1 MCKRKRT
8 AKALWRRVPQYGRN
22 KETIMKHELLAPAG
36 SLEAGYA
43 ALHYGADAV
52 YLGLTKFSARA
63 GAENFTP
70 EELDEFTAYAHTLG
84 RKVFVA
90 LNTVLTEAEARELPE
105 IFAVLRRTRVD
116 ALIVQDL
123 GVFYLAKK
131 MLPGVEL
138 HASTQMAVHNAEG
151 AKFLQRLGFKRVVL
165 ARELSLREIQAVAE
179 AAPDLD
185 LEVFVHGALCYSYS
199 GQCLF
204 SALEYGKSANRGR
217 CVYPCRAE
225 FAVEEEDD
233 NGQARED
240 WRGLAGGCDEGG
252 AGQYGAAGNCDEG
265 RAGQRGLAGGCG
277 GLRSHLFS
285 MKDLALEEAVLK
297 IPALSL
303 KIEGRKK
310 SSLYVAAV
318 TNYYRHL
325 LDGRKKDLKE
335 AEDIRQIF
343 SRPWCRFHFNG
354 KDKNV
359 VDAHFVGHRGL
370 LIGKV
375 ERAGRNRLGFK
386 TSHAVAR
393 YDGVQ
398 IDAAGDEKPFGFGAR
413 ALFVNGKPA
422 IEAAAGQYVELEL
435 PEEHP
440 YLAVGAPVYLASSSA
455 VKGKYAYQK
464 PKPGAYRNRAELA
477 VRVEIGT
484 NEVRAVCCGADGC
497 AGTNAERFAGVA
509 AVMRGDFPPA
519 KDAAKVEAAV
529 REAFAKTGGTAFTV
543 AALDIVNPEA
553 RFVPVS
559 VLNELRRGLLEKA
572 AEAAKMAEAEAVVQ
586 MTESRQAVKTGGA
599 AAVVQMAESRQA
611 VKTGG
616 AAAVNECENIEFDA
630 GGNCL
635 AACATERQVKKLRL
649 FRIGLETAEA
659 DWQACDMAE
668 TWFALPQ
675 ICRNTGRLAAVLQRL
690 YEAGAR
696 KFVSENYYAFEML
709 RPYEGVQIGAGSFIY
724 VMNHY
729 ATAALR
735 DIGAAWATLA
745 LESPAENMAETAAK
759 ALVPTVQAVFAY
771 PPLFTSAVCIRP
783 NACKNC
789 ARGVKRYRLKK
800 DGRAFTVISRDCQVQ
815 VFDTRPYEREA
826 VPGVWAV
833 IDERD

>member
-240 WRGLAGGCDEGG
+240 WRGLAGGC
-252 AGQYGAAGNCDEG
+252 
-265 RAGQRGLAGGCG
+265 G

-310 SSLYVAAV
+310 SPLYVAAV

-477 VRVEIGT
+477 VRVEIGA

-519 KDAAKVEAAV
+519 KDTAKVEAAV

-586 MTESRQAVKTGGA
+586 M
-599 AAVVQMAESRQA
+599 AESRQA

-616 AAAVNECENIEFDA
+616 AEAVNECENIEFDA

-635 AACATERQVKKLRL
+635 TACATERQVKKLRL

-696 KFVSENYYAFEML
+696 KFVAENYYAFEML

-800 DGRAFTVISRDCQVQ
+800 DGRAFTAVSRDCQVQ

-826 VPGVWAV
+826 VSGVWAV

>member
-1 MCKRKRT
+1 
-8 AKALWRRVPQYGRN
+8 
-22 KETIMKHELLAPAG
+22 MKHELLAPAG

-233 NGQARED
+233 NRGARED
-240 WRGLAGGCDEGG
+240 RYGL
-252 AGQYGAAGNCDEG
+252 AGNCDAG

-310 SSLYVAAV
+310 SPLYVAAV
-318 TNYYRHL
+318 TNYYRHI

-375 ERAGRNRLGFK
+375 ERVGRNRLGFK

-398 IDAAGDEKPFGFGAR
+398 IDAAGDEKPFGFGVK
-413 ALFVNGKPA
+413 ALFVNGKPEIA
-422 IEAAAGQYVELEL
+422 AAAGQYVELEL

-440 YLAVGAPVYLASSSA
+440 YLAAGAPVYLASSSA

-477 VRVEIGT
+477 VRVEIGAD
-484 NEVRAVCCGADGC
+484 EVRAVCCGADGSAGTAERIADGS

-519 KDAAKVEAAV
+519 KDTAKVEAAV

-543 AALDIVNPEA
+543 AALDIANSEA

-559 VLNELRRGLLEKA
+559 VLNELRRGLLDKA
-572 AEAAKMAEAEAVVQ
+572 AAAAKMAEEEA
-586 MTESRQAVKTGGA
+586 A
-599 AAVVQMAESRQA
+599 VQMAESRQA

-616 AAAVNECENIEFDA
+616 VEAVNECENIEPDA

-635 AACATERQVKKLRL
+635 ATCATERQVKKLRL
-649 FRIGLETAEA
+649 FRIGLETAET

-668 TWFALPQ
+668 TWFVLPQ
-675 ICRNTGRLAAVLQRL
+675 ICRNTGRLAAVVQSL
-690 YEAGAR
+690 YDAGAR
-696 KFVSENYYAFEML
+696 KFVAENYYAFEML
-709 RPYEGVQIGAGSFIY
+709 RQYEGVQIGAGSFIY

-729 ATAALR
+729 TTAALR

-783 NACKNC
+783 NACKDC
-789 ARGVKRYRLKK
+789 SRGVKRYRLKK
-800 DGRAFTVISRDCQVQ
+800 DGRAFTAVSRDCQVQ

-826 VPGVWAV
+826 VPGIWAV

>member
-1 MCKRKRT
+1 
-8 AKALWRRVPQYGRN
+8 
-22 KETIMKHELLAPAG
+22 MKHELLAPAG

-233 NGQARED
+233 NRGARED
-240 WRGLAGGCDEGG
+240 RYGL
-252 AGQYGAAGNCDEG
+252 AGNCDAG

-310 SSLYVAAV
+310 SPLYVAAV
-318 TNYYRHL
+318 TNYYRHI

-375 ERAGRNRLGFK
+375 ERVGRNRLGFK

-398 IDAAGDEKPFGFGAR
+398 IDAAGDEKPFGFGVK

-435 PEEHP
+435 PEEHS

-477 VRVEIGT
+477 VRVEIGAD
-484 NEVRAVCCGADGC
+484 EVRAVCCGADGCAGTAEHIADGC

-519 KDAAKVEAAV
+519 KDTAKVEAAV

-543 AALDIVNPEA
+543 AALDIANTEA

-559 VLNELRRGLLEKA
+559 VLNELRRGLLDKA
-572 AEAAKMAEAEAVVQ
+572 AAAAKLAEEEAA
-586 MTESRQAVKTGGA
+586 
-599 AAVVQMAESRQA
+599 VQMAESRQA
-611 VKTGG
+611 VRTGG
-616 AAAVNECENIEFDA
+616 AEAVNECENIEPDA

-635 AACATERQVKKLRL
+635 VTCATERLVKKLRL
-649 FRIGLETAEA
+649 FRIGLETAET

-668 TWFALPQ
+668 TWFVLPQ
-675 ICRNTGRLAAVLQRL
+675 ICRNTGRLAAVVQSL
-690 YEAGAR
+690 YDAGAR
-696 KFVSENYYAFEML
+696 KFVAENYYAFEML
-709 RPYEGVQIGAGSFIY
+709 RQYEGVQIGAGSFIY

-783 NACKNC
+783 NACKDC
-789 ARGVKRYRLKK
+789 SRGVKRYRLKK
-800 DGRAFTVISRDCQVQ
+800 DGRAFTAVSRDCQVQ

-826 VPGVWAV
+826 VPGIWAV

>member
-1 MCKRKRT
+1 
-8 AKALWRRVPQYGRN
+8 
-22 KETIMKHELLAPAG
+22 MKHELLAPAG

-84 RKVFVA
+84 CKVFVA

-131 MLPGVEL
+131 MLPGMEL

-225 FAVEEEDD
+225 FAVEEEND
-233 NGQARED
+233 NRGARED
-240 WRGLAGGCDEGG
+240 RH
-252 AGQYGAAGNCDEG
+252 
-265 RAGQRGLAGGCG
+265 GLAGGCG

-310 SSLYVAAV
+310 SPLYVAAV
-318 TNYYRHL
+318 TNYYRHI

-375 ERAGRNRLGFK
+375 ERVGRNRLGFK

-398 IDAAGDEKPFGFGAR
+398 IDAAGDEKPFGFGVK

-440 YLAVGAPVYLASSSA
+440 YLAAGAPVYLASSSA

-477 VRVEIGT
+477 VRVEIGAD
-484 NEVRAVCCGADGC
+484 EVRAVCCGADGCAGTAEHIADGSAGTAEHIADGC

-519 KDAAKVEAAV
+519 KDTAKVEAAV

-543 AALDIVNPEA
+543 AALDIANPEA

-559 VLNELRRGLLEKA
+559 VLNELRRGLLDKA
-572 AEAAKMAEAEAVVQ
+572 AEAAKMAEEEA
-586 MTESRQAVKTGGA
+586 A
-599 AAVVQMAESRQA
+599 VQMAESRQA

-616 AAAVNECENIEFDA
+616 AEEVNECENIESDA

-635 AACATERQVKKLRL
+635 ATCATERQVKKLRL
-649 FRIGLETAEA
+649 IRIGLETAET

-668 TWFALPQ
+668 TWFVLPQ
-675 ICRNTGRLAAVLQRL
+675 ICRNTGRLAAVVQSL
-690 YEAGAR
+690 YDAGAR
-696 KFVSENYYAFEML
+696 KFVAENYYAFEML
-709 RPYEGVQIGAGSFIY
+709 RQYEGVQIGAGSFIY

-783 NACKNC
+783 NACKDC
-789 ARGVKRYRLKK
+789 SRGVKRYRLKK
-800 DGRAFTVISRDCQVQ
+800 DGRAFTAVSRDCQVQ

-826 VPGVWAV
+826 VPGIWAV

>member
-1 MCKRKRT
+1 
-8 AKALWRRVPQYGRN
+8 
-22 KETIMKHELLAPAG
+22 MKHELLAPAG

-105 IFAVLRRTRVD
+105 IFAMLRRTRVD

-225 FAVEEEDD
+225 FAVEEEND
-233 NGQARED
+233 NRGARED
-240 WRGLAGGCDEGG
+240 RH
-252 AGQYGAAGNCDEG
+252 
-265 RAGQRGLAGGCG
+265 GLAGGCG

-310 SSLYVAAV
+310 SPLYVAAV
-318 TNYYRHL
+318 TNYYRHI

-354 KDKNV
+354 KGKNV

-375 ERAGRNRLGFK
+375 ERVGRNRLGFK

-398 IDAAGDEKPFGFGAR
+398 IDAAGDEKPFGFGVK

-440 YLAVGAPVYLASSSA
+440 YLAAGAPVYLASSSA

-477 VRVEIGT
+477 VRVEIGAD
-484 NEVRAVCCGADGC
+484 EVRAVCCGADGC
-497 AGTNAERFAGVA
+497 AGTAEHIADGSAGTNAERFAGVA
-509 AVMRGDFPPA
+509 AVMRGDFPPV

-543 AALDIVNPEA
+543 AALDIANPEA

-559 VLNELRRGLLEKA
+559 VLNELRRGLLDKA
-572 AEAAKMAEAEAVVQ
+572 AEAAKMAEEEA
-586 MTESRQAVKTGGA
+586 A
-599 AAVVQMAESRQA
+599 VQMAESRQA
-611 VKTGG
+611 VRTGG
-616 AAAVNECENIEFDA
+616 AEAVNECENIEPDA

-635 AACATERQVKKLRL
+635 ATCATERLVKKLRL
-649 FRIGLETAEA
+649 FRIGLETAET

-668 TWFALPQ
+668 TWFVLPQ
-675 ICRNTGRLAAVLQRL
+675 ICRNTGRLAAVVQSL
-690 YEAGAR
+690 YDAGAR
-696 KFVSENYYAFEML
+696 KFVAENYYAFEML
-709 RPYEGVQIGAGSFIY
+709 RQYEGVQIGAGSFIY

-783 NACKNC
+783 NACKDC
-789 ARGVKRYRLKK
+789 SRGVKRYRLKK
-800 DGRAFTVISRDCQVQ
+800 DGRAFTAVSRDCQVQ

-826 VPGVWAV
+826 VPGIWAV

>member
-1 MCKRKRT
+1 
-8 AKALWRRVPQYGRN
+8 
-22 KETIMKHELLAPAG
+22 
-36 SLEAGYA
+36 
-43 ALHYGADAV
+43 
-52 YLGLTKFSARA
+52 
-63 GAENFTP
+63 
-70 EELDEFTAYAHTLG
+70 
-84 RKVFVA
+84 
-90 LNTVLTEAEARELPE
+90 
-105 IFAVLRRTRVD
+105 
-116 ALIVQDL
+116 
-123 GVFYLAKK
+123 

-233 NGQARED
+233 NRGARED
-240 WRGLAGGCDEGG
+240 WYGL
-252 AGQYGAAGNCDEG
+252 AGNCDAG
-265 RAGQRGLAGGCG
+265 RAGQHGLAGGCG

-310 SSLYVAAV
+310 SPLYVAAV
-318 TNYYRHL
+318 TNYYRHI

-375 ERAGRNRLGFK
+375 GRVGRNRLGFK

-398 IDAAGDEKPFGFGAR
+398 IDAAGDEKPFGFGVK

-440 YLAVGAPVYLASSSA
+440 YLAAGAPVYLASSSA

-477 VRVEIGT
+477 VRVEIGAD
-484 NEVRAVCCGADGC
+484 EVRAVCCGADGCAGTAEHIADGC

-519 KDAAKVEAAV
+519 KDTAKVEAAV

-543 AALDIVNPEA
+543 AALDIANTEA

-559 VLNELRRGLLEKA
+559 VLNELRRGLLDKA
-572 AEAAKMAEAEAVVQ
+572 AAAAKLAEEEAA
-586 MTESRQAVKTGGA
+586 
-599 AAVVQMAESRQA
+599 VQMAESRQA
-611 VKTGG
+611 VRTGG
-616 AAAVNECENIEFDA
+616 AEAVNECENIEPDA

-635 AACATERQVKKLRL
+635 VTCATERLVKKLRL
-649 FRIGLETAEA
+649 FRIGLETAET

-668 TWFALPQ
+668 TWFVLPQ
-675 ICRNTGRLAAVLQRL
+675 ICRNTGRLAAVVQSL
-690 YEAGAR
+690 YDAGAR
-696 KFVSENYYAFEML
+696 KFVAENYYAFEML
-709 RPYEGVQIGAGSFIY
+709 RQYEGVQIGAGSFIY

-745 LESPAENMAETAAK
+745 LESSAENMAETAAK

-783 NACKNC
+783 NACKDC
-789 ARGVKRYRLKK
+789 SRGVKRYRLKK
-800 DGRAFTVISRDCQVQ
+800 DGRAFTAVSRDCQVQ

-826 VPGVWAV
+826 VPGIWAV

>member
-1 MCKRKRT
+1 
-8 AKALWRRVPQYGRN
+8 
-22 KETIMKHELLAPAG
+22 MKHELLAPAG

-225 FAVEEEDD
+225 FAVEEEND
-233 NGQARED
+233 NRGARED
-240 WRGLAGGCDEGG
+240 RH
-252 AGQYGAAGNCDEG
+252 
-265 RAGQRGLAGGCG
+265 GLAGGCG

-310 SSLYVAAV
+310 SPLYVAAV
-318 TNYYRHL
+318 TNYYRHI

-375 ERAGRNRLGFK
+375 ERVGRNRLGFK

-398 IDAAGDEKPFGFGAR
+398 IDAAGDEKPFGFGVK

-440 YLAVGAPVYLASSSA
+440 YLAAGAPVYLASSSA

-477 VRVEIGT
+477 VRVEIGAD
-484 NEVRAVCCGADGC
+484 EVRAVCCGADGC
-497 AGTNAERFAGVA
+497 AGTAEHIADGSAGTAERIADGSAGTNAERFAGVA

-519 KDAAKVEAAV
+519 KDTAKVEAAV

-543 AALDIVNPEA
+543 AALDITNPEA

-559 VLNELRRGLLEKA
+559 VLNELRRGLLDK
-572 AEAAKMAEAEAVVQ
+572 AAKMAEEEA
-586 MTESRQAVKTGGA
+586 A
-599 AAVVQMAESRQA
+599 VQMAESRQA

-616 AAAVNECENIEFDA
+616 AEAVNECENIEPDA

-635 AACATERQVKKLRL
+635 AMCATERQVKKLRL
-649 FRIGLETAEA
+649 FRIGLETAET

-668 TWFALPQ
+668 TWFVLPQ
-675 ICRNTGRLAAVLQRL
+675 ICRNTGRLAAVVQSL
-690 YEAGAR
+690 YDAGAR
-696 KFVSENYYAFEML
+696 KFVAENYYAFEML
-709 RPYEGVQIGAGSFIY
+709 RQYEGVQIGAGSFIY

-783 NACKNC
+783 NACKDC
-789 ARGVKRYRLKK
+789 SRGVKRYRLKK
-800 DGRAFTVISRDCQVQ
+800 DGRAFTAVSRDCQVQ

-826 VPGVWAV
+826 VPGIWAV

>member
-1 MCKRKRT
+1 
-8 AKALWRRVPQYGRN
+8 
-22 KETIMKHELLAPAG
+22 MKHELLAPAG

-105 IFAVLRRTRVD
+105 IFAMLRRTRVD

-233 NGQARED
+233 NEQARED
-240 WRGLAGGCDEGG
+240 WRGLAGGCDE
-252 AGQYGAAGNCDEG
+252 EG
-265 RAGQRGLAGGCG
+265 AGQRGLAGGCG

-310 SSLYVAAV
+310 SPLYVAAV

-477 VRVEIGT
+477 VRVEIGAD
-484 NEVRAVCCGADGC
+484 EVRAVCCGADGC
-497 AGTNAERFAGVA
+497 AGTAEHIADGSAGTNAERFAGVA
-509 AVMRGDFPPA
+509 AVMRGDFLPA

-543 AALDIVNPEA
+543 AALDIANPEA

-559 VLNELRRGLLEKA
+559 VLNELRRGLLDKA
-572 AEAAKMAEAEAVVQ
+572 AEAAKMAEEEA
-586 MTESRQAVKTGGA
+586 A
-599 AAVVQMAESRQA
+599 VQMAESRQA
-611 VKTGG
+611 VRTGG
-616 AAAVNECENIEFDA
+616 AEAVNECENIEPDA

-635 AACATERQVKKLRL
+635 ATCATERQVKKLRL
-649 FRIGLETAEA
+649 FRIGLETAET

-668 TWFALPQ
+668 TWFVLPQ
-675 ICRNTGRLAAVLQRL
+675 ICRNTGRLAAVVQSL
-690 YEAGAR
+690 YDAGAR
-696 KFVSENYYAFEML
+696 KFVAENYYAFEML
-709 RPYEGVQIGAGSFIY
+709 RQYEGVQIGAGSFIY

-745 LESPAENMAETAAK
+745 LESSAENMAETAAK

-783 NACKNC
+783 NACKDC
-789 ARGVKRYRLKK
+789 SRGVKRYRLKK
-800 DGRAFTVISRDCQVQ
+800 DGRTFTAVSRDCQVQ

-826 VPGVWAV
+826 VPGIWAV

>member
-1 MCKRKRT
+1 
-8 AKALWRRVPQYGRN
+8 
-22 KETIMKHELLAPAG
+22 MKHELLAPAG

-225 FAVEEEDD
+225 FAVEEEND
-233 NGQARED
+233 NRGARED
-240 WRGLAGGCDEGG
+240 R
-252 AGQYGAAGNCDEG
+252 Y
-265 RAGQRGLAGGCG
+265 GLAGGCG

-310 SSLYVAAV
+310 SPLYVAAV
-318 TNYYRHL
+318 TNYYRHI

-375 ERAGRNRLGFK
+375 ERVGRNRLGFK

-398 IDAAGDEKPFGFGAR
+398 IDAAGDEKPFGFGVK

-422 IEAAAGQYVELEL
+422 IAAAAGRYVELEL

-440 YLAVGAPVYLASSSA
+440 YLAAGAPVYLASSSA

-477 VRVEIGT
+477 VRVEIGAD
-484 NEVRAVCCGADGC
+484 EVRAVCCGADGC
-497 AGTNAERFAGVA
+497 AGTAEHIADGSAGTAERIADGSAGTNAERFAGVA

-519 KDAAKVEAAV
+519 KDTAKVEAAV

-543 AALDIVNPEA
+543 AALDIANSEA

-559 VLNELRRGLLEKA
+559 VLNELRRGLLDKA
-572 AEAAKMAEAEAVVQ
+572 AAAAKLAEEEAA
-586 MTESRQAVKTGGA
+586 
-599 AAVVQMAESRQA
+599 VQMAESRQA

-616 AAAVNECENIEFDA
+616 AEAVNECENIDPDA

-635 AACATERQVKKLRL
+635 ATCATERQVKKLRL
-649 FRIGLETAEA
+649 FRIGLETAET

-668 TWFALPQ
+668 TWFVLPQ
-675 ICRNTGRLAAVLQRL
+675 ICRNTGRLAAVVQSL
-690 YEAGAR
+690 YDAGAR
-696 KFVSENYYAFEML
+696 KFVAENYYAFEML
-709 RPYEGVQIGAGSFIY
+709 RQYEGVQIGAGSFIY

-783 NACKNC
+783 NACKDC
-789 ARGVKRYRLKK
+789 SRGVKRYRLKK
-800 DGRAFTVISRDCQVQ
+800 DGRAFTAVSRDCQVQ

-826 VPGVWAV
+826 VPGIWAV

>member
-1 MCKRKRT
+1 
-8 AKALWRRVPQYGRN
+8 
-22 KETIMKHELLAPAG
+22 MKHELLAPAG

-225 FAVEEEDD
+225 FAVEEEND
-233 NGQARED
+233 NRGARED
-240 WRGLAGGCDEGG
+240 R
-252 AGQYGAAGNCDEG
+252 Y
-265 RAGQRGLAGGCG
+265 GLAGGCG

-310 SSLYVAAV
+310 SPLYVAAV
-318 TNYYRHL
+318 TNYYRHI

-375 ERAGRNRLGFK
+375 ERVGRNRLGFK

-398 IDAAGDEKPFGFGAR
+398 IDAAGDEKPFGFGVK

-435 PEEHP
+435 PEEHS

-477 VRVEIGT
+477 VRVEIGAD
-484 NEVRAVCCGADGC
+484 EVRAVCCGADGCAGTAEHIADGSAGTAEHIADGC

-509 AVMRGDFPPA
+509 AFMRGDFPPA
-519 KDAAKVEAAV
+519 KDTAKVEAAV

-543 AALDIVNPEA
+543 AALDIANPEA

-559 VLNELRRGLLEKA
+559 VLNELRRGLLDKA
-572 AEAAKMAEAEAVVQ
+572 AEAAKMAEEEA
-586 MTESRQAVKTGGA
+586 A
-599 AAVVQMAESRQA
+599 VQMAESRQA

-616 AAAVNECENIEFDA
+616 AEAVNECENIEPDA

-635 AACATERQVKKLRL
+635 ATCATERQVKKLRL
-649 FRIGLETAEA
+649 FRIGLETAET

-668 TWFALPQ
+668 TWFVLPQ
-675 ICRNTGRLAAVLQRL
+675 ICRNTGRLAAVVQSL
-690 YEAGAR
+690 YDAGAR
-696 KFVSENYYAFEML
+696 KFVAENYYAFEML
-709 RPYEGVQIGAGSFIY
+709 RQYEGVQIGAGSFIY

-771 PPLFTSAVCIRP
+771 SPLFTSAVCIRP
-783 NACKNC
+783 NACKDC
-789 ARGVKRYRLKK
+789 SRGVKRYRLKK
-800 DGRAFTVISRDCQVQ
+800 DGRAFTAVSRDCQVQ

-826 VPGVWAV
+826 VPGIWAV

>member
-1 MCKRKRT
+1 
-8 AKALWRRVPQYGRN
+8 
-22 KETIMKHELLAPAG
+22 MKHELLAPAG

-225 FAVEEEDD
+225 FAVEEEND
-233 NGQARED
+233 NRGARED
-240 WRGLAGGCDEGG
+240 R
-252 AGQYGAAGNCDEG
+252 Y
-265 RAGQRGLAGGCG
+265 GLAGGCG

-310 SSLYVAAV
+310 SPLYVAAV
-318 TNYYRHL
+318 TNYYRHI

-375 ERAGRNRLGFK
+375 ERVGRNRLGFK

-398 IDAAGDEKPFGFGAR
+398 IDAAGDEKPFGFGVK

-435 PEEHP
+435 PEEHS

-477 VRVEIGT
+477 VRVEIGAD
-484 NEVRAVCCGADGC
+484 EVRAVCCGADGC
-497 AGTNAERFAGVA
+497 AGTAEHIADGSAGTNAERFAGVA

-543 AALDIVNPEA
+543 AALDIANPEA

-559 VLNELRRGLLEKA
+559 VLNELRRGLLDKA
-572 AEAAKMAEAEAVVQ
+572 AEAAKMAEEEA
-586 MTESRQAVKTGGA
+586 A
-599 AAVVQMAESRQA
+599 VQMAESRQA

-616 AAAVNECENIEFDA
+616 AEAVNECENIEPDA

-635 AACATERQVKKLRL
+635 ATCATERQVKKLRL
-649 FRIGLETAEA
+649 FRIGLETAET

-668 TWFALPQ
+668 TWFVLPQ
-675 ICRNTGRLAAVLQRL
+675 ICRNTGRLAAVVQSL
-690 YEAGAR
+690 YDAGAR
-696 KFVSENYYAFEML
+696 KFVAENYYAFEML
-709 RPYEGVQIGAGSFIY
+709 RQYEGVQIGAGSFIY

-783 NACKNC
+783 NACKDC
-789 ARGVKRYRLKK
+789 SRGVKRYRLKK
-800 DGRAFTVISRDCQVQ
+800 DGRAFTAVSRDCQVQ

-826 VPGVWAV
+826 VPGIWAV

>member
-1 MCKRKRT
+1 
-8 AKALWRRVPQYGRN
+8 
-22 KETIMKHELLAPAG
+22 MKHELLAPAG

-131 MLPGVEL
+131 MLPDVEL

-179 AAPDLD
+179 AVPDLD

-233 NGQARED
+233 NRGARED
-240 WRGLAGGCDEGG
+240 R
-252 AGQYGAAGNCDEG
+252 Y
-265 RAGQRGLAGGCG
+265 GLAGGCG

-310 SSLYVAAV
+310 SPLYVAAV
-318 TNYYRHL
+318 TNYYRHI

-375 ERAGRNRLGFK
+375 ERVGRNRLGFK

-398 IDAAGDEKPFGFGAR
+398 IDAAGDEKPFGFGVK

-440 YLAVGAPVYLASSSA
+440 YLAAGAPVYLASSSA

-477 VRVEIGT
+477 VRVEIGAD
-484 NEVRAVCCGADGC
+484 EVRAVCCGADGCAGTAEHIADGSAGTAEHIADGC

-519 KDAAKVEAAV
+519 KDTAKVEAAV

-543 AALDIVNPEA
+543 AALDITNPEA

-559 VLNELRRGLLEKA
+559 VLNELRRGLLDK
-572 AEAAKMAEAEAVVQ
+572 AAKMAEEEA
-586 MTESRQAVKTGGA
+586 A
-599 AAVVQMAESRQA
+599 VQMAESRQA

-616 AAAVNECENIEFDA
+616 AEAVNECENIEPDA

-635 AACATERQVKKLRL
+635 AMCATERQVKKLRL
-649 FRIGLETAEA
+649 FRIGLETAET

-668 TWFALPQ
+668 TWFVLPQ
-675 ICRNTGRLAAVLQRL
+675 ICRNTGRLAAVVQSL
-690 YEAGAR
+690 YDAGAR
-696 KFVSENYYAFEML
+696 KFVAENYYAFEML
-709 RPYEGVQIGAGSFIY
+709 RQYEGVQIGAGSFIY

-783 NACKNC
+783 NACKDC
-789 ARGVKRYRLKK
+789 SRGVKRYRLKK
-800 DGRAFTVISRDCQVQ
+800 DGRAFTAVSRDCQVQ

-826 VPGVWAV
+826 VPGIWAV

>member
-1 MCKRKRT
+1 
-8 AKALWRRVPQYGRN
+8 
-22 KETIMKHELLAPAG
+22 MKHELLAPAG

-225 FAVEEEDD
+225 FAVEEEND
-233 NGQARED
+233 NRGARED
-240 WRGLAGGCDEGG
+240 RHGL
-252 AGQYGAAGNCDEG
+252 AGNCDAG

-310 SSLYVAAV
+310 SPLYVAAV
-318 TNYYRHL
+318 TNYYRHI

-375 ERAGRNRLGFK
+375 ERVGRNRLGFK

-398 IDAAGDEKPFGFGAR
+398 IDAAGDEKPFGFGVK

-440 YLAVGAPVYLASSSA
+440 YLAAGAPVYLASSSA

-477 VRVEIGT
+477 VRVEIGAD
-484 NEVRAVCCGADGC
+484 EVRAVCCGADDCAGTAERIADGS

-519 KDAAKVEAAV
+519 KDTAKVEAAV

-543 AALDIVNPEA
+543 AALDITNPEA

-559 VLNELRRGLLEKA
+559 VLNELRRGLLDK
-572 AEAAKMAEAEAVVQ
+572 AAKMAEEEA
-586 MTESRQAVKTGGA
+586 A
-599 AAVVQMAESRQA
+599 VQMAESRQA

-616 AAAVNECENIEFDA
+616 AEAVNECENIEPDA

-635 AACATERQVKKLRL
+635 AMCATERQVKKLRL
-649 FRIGLETAEA
+649 FRIGLETAET

-668 TWFALPQ
+668 TWFVLPQ
-675 ICRNTGRLAAVLQRL
+675 ICRNTGRLAAVVQSL
-690 YEAGAR
+690 YDAGAR
-696 KFVSENYYAFEML
+696 KFVAENYYAFEML
-709 RPYEGVQIGAGSFIY
+709 RQYEGVQIGAGSFIY

-783 NACKNC
+783 NACKDC
-789 ARGVKRYRLKK
+789 SRGVKRYRLKK
-800 DGRAFTVISRDCQVQ
+800 DGRAFTAVSRDCQVQ

-826 VPGVWAV
+826 VPGIWAV

>member
-1 MCKRKRT
+1 
-8 AKALWRRVPQYGRN
+8 
-22 KETIMKHELLAPAG
+22 MKHELLAPAG

-233 NGQARED
+233 NEQARED
-240 WRGLAGGCDEGG
+240 W
-252 AGQYGAAGNCDEG
+252 
-265 RAGQRGLAGGCG
+265 RGLAGGCG

-310 SSLYVAAV
+310 SPLYVAAV

-477 VRVEIGT
+477 VRVEIGAD
-484 NEVRAVCCGADGC
+484 EVRAVCCGADGC
-497 AGTNAERFAGVA
+497 AGTAEHIADGSAGTNAERFAGVA
-509 AVMRGDFPPA
+509 AVMRGDFLPA

-543 AALDIVNPEA
+543 AALDIANPEA

-559 VLNELRRGLLEKA
+559 VLNELRRGLLDKA
-572 AEAAKMAEAEAVVQ
+572 AEAAKMAEEEA
-586 MTESRQAVKTGGA
+586 A
-599 AAVVQMAESRQA
+599 VQMAESRQA
-611 VKTGG
+611 VRTGG
-616 AAAVNECENIEFDA
+616 AEAVNECENIEPDA

-635 AACATERQVKKLRL
+635 ATCATERQVKKLRL
-649 FRIGLETAEA
+649 FRIGLETAET

-668 TWFALPQ
+668 TWFVLPQ
-675 ICRNTGRLAAVLQRL
+675 ICRNTGRLAAVVQSL
-690 YEAGAR
+690 YDAGAR
-696 KFVSENYYAFEML
+696 KFVAENYYAFEML
-709 RPYEGVQIGAGSFIY
+709 RQYEGVQIGAGSFIY

-745 LESPAENMAETAAK
+745 LESSAENMAETAAK

-783 NACKNC
+783 NACKDC
-789 ARGVKRYRLKK
+789 SRGVKRYRLKK
-800 DGRAFTVISRDCQVQ
+800 DGRTFTAVSRDCQVQ

-826 VPGVWAV
+826 VPGIWAV

>member
-1 MCKRKRT
+1 
-8 AKALWRRVPQYGRN
+8 
-22 KETIMKHELLAPAG
+22 MKHELLAPAG

-105 IFAVLRRTRVD
+105 IFAMLRRTRVD

-217 CVYPCRAE
+217 CVYPCRTE
-225 FAVEEEDD
+225 FAVEEEND
-233 NGQARED
+233 NRGARED
-240 WRGLAGGCDEGG
+240 RH
-252 AGQYGAAGNCDEG
+252 
-265 RAGQRGLAGGCG
+265 GLAGGCG

-310 SSLYVAAV
+310 SPLYVAAV
-318 TNYYRHL
+318 TNYYRHI

-354 KDKNV
+354 KGKNV

-375 ERAGRNRLGFK
+375 ERVGRNRLGFK

-398 IDAAGDEKPFGFGAR
+398 IDAAGDEKPFGFGVK

-440 YLAVGAPVYLASSSA
+440 YLAAGAPVYLASSSA

-477 VRVEIGT
+477 VRVEIGAD
-484 NEVRAVCCGADGC
+484 EVRAVCCGADGC
-497 AGTNAERFAGVA
+497 AGTAEHIADGSAGTNAERFAGVA

-543 AALDIVNPEA
+543 AALDIANPEA

-559 VLNELRRGLLEKA
+559 VLNELRRGLLDKA
-572 AEAAKMAEAEAVVQ
+572 AEAAKMAEEEA
-586 MTESRQAVKTGGA
+586 A
-599 AAVVQMAESRQA
+599 VQMAESRQA
-611 VKTGG
+611 VRTGG
-616 AAAVNECENIEFDA
+616 AEAVNECENIEPDA

-635 AACATERQVKKLRL
+635 ATCATERLVKKLRL
-649 FRIGLETAEA
+649 FRIGLETAET

-668 TWFALPQ
+668 TWFVLPQ
-675 ICRNTGRLAAVLQRL
+675 ICRNTGRLAAVVQSL
-690 YEAGAR
+690 YDAGAR
-696 KFVSENYYAFEML
+696 KFVAENYYAFEML
-709 RPYEGVQIGAGSFIY
+709 RQYEGVQIGAGSFIY

-783 NACKNC
+783 NACKDC
-789 ARGVKRYRLKK
+789 SRGVKRYRLKK
-800 DGRAFTVISRDCQVQ
+800 DGRAFTAVSRDCQVQ

-826 VPGVWAV
+826 VPGIWAV

>member
-1 MCKRKRT
+1 MCKRKRR

-240 WRGLAGGCDEGG
+240 WRGLAGGC
-252 AGQYGAAGNCDEG
+252 
-265 RAGQRGLAGGCG
+265 G

-310 SSLYVAAV
+310 SPLYVAAV

-477 VRVEIGT
+477 VRVEIGAD
-484 NEVRAVCCGADGC
+484 EVRAVCCGADGC

-519 KDAAKVEAAV
+519 KDTAKVEAAV

-586 MTESRQAVKTGGA
+586 M
-599 AAVVQMAESRQA
+599 AESRQA

-616 AAAVNECENIEFDA
+616 AEAVNECENIEFDA

-696 KFVSENYYAFEML
+696 KFVAENYYAFEML

-800 DGRAFTVISRDCQVQ
+800 DGRAFTAVSRDCQVQ

>member
-1 MCKRKRT
+1 
-8 AKALWRRVPQYGRN
+8 
-22 KETIMKHELLAPAG
+22 MKHELLAPAG

-131 MLPGVEL
+131 MLPGMEL

-233 NGQARED
+233 NRGARED
-240 WRGLAGGCDEGG
+240 R
-252 AGQYGAAGNCDEG
+252 Y
-265 RAGQRGLAGGCG
+265 GLAGGCG

-310 SSLYVAAV
+310 SPLYVAAV
-318 TNYYRHL
+318 TNYYRHI

-375 ERAGRNRLGFK
+375 ERVGRNRLGFK

-398 IDAAGDEKPFGFGAR
+398 IDAAGDEKPFGFGVK

-440 YLAVGAPVYLASSSA
+440 YLAAGAPVYLASSSA

-477 VRVEIGT
+477 VRVEIGAD
-484 NEVRAVCCGADGC
+484 EVRAVCCGADGC
-497 AGTNAERFAGVA
+497 AGTAEHIADGSAGTNAERFAGVA

-519 KDAAKVEAAV
+519 KDTAKVEAAV

-543 AALDIVNPEA
+543 AALDIANSEA

-559 VLNELRRGLLEKA
+559 VLNELRRGLLDKA
-572 AEAAKMAEAEAVVQ
+572 AEAAKMAEEEA
-586 MTESRQAVKTGGA
+586 A
-599 AAVVQMAESRQA
+599 VQMAESRQA

-616 AAAVNECENIEFDA
+616 AEAVNECENIEPDA

-635 AACATERQVKKLRL
+635 ATCATERQVKKLRL
-649 FRIGLETAEA
+649 FRIGLETAET

-668 TWFALPQ
+668 TWFVLPQ
-675 ICRNTGRLAAVLQRL
+675 ICRNTGRLAAVVQSL
-690 YEAGAR
+690 YDAGAR
-696 KFVSENYYAFEML
+696 KFVAENYYAFEML
-709 RPYEGVQIGAGSFIY
+709 RQYEGVQIGAGSFIY

-783 NACKNC
+783 NACKDC
-789 ARGVKRYRLKK
+789 SRGVKRYRLKK
-800 DGRAFTVISRDCQVQ
+800 DGRTFTAVSRDCQVQ

-826 VPGVWAV
+826 VPGIWAV

>member
-1 MCKRKRT
+1 
-8 AKALWRRVPQYGRN
+8 
-22 KETIMKHELLAPAG
+22 MKHELLAPAG

-225 FAVEEEDD
+225 FAVEEEND
-233 NGQARED
+233 NRGARED
-240 WRGLAGGCDEGG
+240 RHGL
-252 AGQYGAAGNCDEG
+252 AGNCDAG

-310 SSLYVAAV
+310 SPLYVAAV
-318 TNYYRHL
+318 TNYYRHI

-375 ERAGRNRLGFK
+375 EHAGRNRLGVK

-422 IEAAAGQYVELEL
+422 IEAEAGQYVELEL

-509 AVMRGDFPPA
+509 AVRRGDFPPA
-519 KDAAKVEAAV
+519 KDTAKVEAAV

-586 MTESRQAVKTGGA
+586 M
-599 AAVVQMAESRQA
+599 AESRQA

-616 AAAVNECENIEFDA
+616 AEAVNECENIEFDA

-635 AACATERQVKKLRL
+635 TACATERQVKKLRL

-668 TWFALPQ
+668 TWFVLPQ
-675 ICRNTGRLAAVLQRL
+675 ICRNTGRLAAVVQSL
-690 YEAGAR
+690 YDVGAR
-696 KFVSENYYAFEML
+696 KFVAENYYAFEML
-709 RPYEGVQIGAGSFIY
+709 RQYEGVQIGAGSFIY

-729 ATAALR
+729 TTAALR

-800 DGRAFTVISRDCQVQ
+800 DGRAFTAVSRDCQVQ

>member
-1 MCKRKRT
+1 M
-8 AKALWRRVPQYGRN
+8 
-22 KETIMKHELLAPAG
+22 
-36 SLEAGYA
+36 
-43 ALHYGADAV
+43 
-52 YLGLTKFSARA
+52 
-63 GAENFTP
+63 
-70 EELDEFTAYAHTLG
+70 
-84 RKVFVA
+84 
-90 LNTVLTEAEARELPE
+90 
-105 IFAVLRRTRVD
+105 
-116 ALIVQDL
+116 
-123 GVFYLAKK
+123 
-131 MLPGVEL
+131 
-138 HASTQMAVHNAEG
+138 
-151 AKFLQRLGFKRVVL
+151 
-165 ARELSLREIQAVAE
+165 
-179 AAPDLD
+179 
-185 LEVFVHGALCYSYS
+185 
-199 GQCLF
+199 
-204 SALEYGKSANRGR
+204 
-217 CVYPCRAE
+217 
-225 FAVEEEDD
+225 EEEDD
-233 NGQARED
+233 SRGARED
-240 WRGLAGGCDEGG
+240 RYGL
-252 AGQYGAAGNCDEG
+252 AGNCDAG
-265 RAGQRGLAGGCG
+265 RAGQRGETEGYGADGTDWHGLAGGCG

-310 SSLYVAAV
+310 SPLYVAAV
-318 TNYYRHL
+318 TNYFRHI

-375 ERAGRNRLGFK
+375 ERVGRNRLGFK
-386 TSHAVAR
+386 TSHAAAR

-398 IDAAGDEKPFGFGAR
+398 IDAAGDEKPFGFGVK

-440 YLAVGAPVYLASSSA
+440 YLAAGAPVYLASSSA

-464 PKPGAYRNRAELA
+464 PNPGAYRTRAELA
-477 VRVEIGT
+477 VRVEIGAD
-484 NEVRAVCCGADGC
+484 EVRAVCCGADGSAGTAERIADGS

-509 AVMRGDFPPA
+509 AVMRGDFPLA
-519 KDAAKVEAAV
+519 KDTAKVESAV

-543 AALDIVNPEA
+543 AALDIANSEA

-559 VLNELRRGLLEKA
+559 VLNELRRGLLDK
-572 AEAAKMAEAEAVVQ
+572 AAKMAEEEA
-586 MTESRQAVKTGGA
+586 A
-599 AAVVQMAESRQA
+599 VQMAESRQA

-616 AAAVNECENIEFDA
+616 AEAVNECENIEPDA

-635 AACATERQVKKLRL
+635 ATGATERLVKKLRL
-649 FRIGLETAEA
+649 FRIGLETAET

-668 TWFALPQ
+668 TWFVLPQ
-675 ICRNTGRLAAVLQRL
+675 ICRNTGRLAAVVQSL
-690 YEAGAR
+690 YDAGAR
-696 KFVSENYYAFEML
+696 KFVAENYYAFEML
-709 RPYEGVQIGAGSFIY
+709 RQYEGVQIGAGSFIY

-783 NACKNC
+783 NACKDC
-789 ARGVKRYRLKK
+789 SRGVKRYRLKK
-800 DGRAFTVISRDCQVQ
+800 DGRAFTAVSRDCQVQ

-826 VPGVWAV
+826 VPGIWAV

>member
-1 MCKRKRT
+1 
-8 AKALWRRVPQYGRN
+8 
-22 KETIMKHELLAPAG
+22 MKHELLAPAG

-233 NGQARED
+233 NRGARED
-240 WRGLAGGCDEGG
+240 WYGL
-252 AGQYGAAGNCDEG
+252 AGNCDAG
-265 RAGQRGLAGGCG
+265 RAGQHGLAGGCG

-310 SSLYVAAV
+310 SPLYVAAV
-318 TNYYRHL
+318 TNYYRHI

-375 ERAGRNRLGFK
+375 GRVGRNRLGFK

-398 IDAAGDEKPFGFGAR
+398 IDAAGDEKPFGFGVK

-440 YLAVGAPVYLASSSA
+440 YLAAGAPVYLASSSA

-477 VRVEIGT
+477 VRVEIGAD
-484 NEVRAVCCGADGC
+484 EVRAVCCGADGCAGTAEHIADGC

-519 KDAAKVEAAV
+519 KDTAKVEAAV

-543 AALDIVNPEA
+543 AALDITNPEA

-559 VLNELRRGLLEKA
+559 VLNELRRGLLDK
-572 AEAAKMAEAEAVVQ
+572 AAKMAEEEA
-586 MTESRQAVKTGGA
+586 A
-599 AAVVQMAESRQA
+599 VQMAESRQA

-616 AAAVNECENIEFDA
+616 AEAVNECENIEPDA

-635 AACATERQVKKLRL
+635 AMCATERQVKKLRL
-649 FRIGLETAEA
+649 FRIGLETAET

-668 TWFALPQ
+668 TWFVLPQ
-675 ICRNTGRLAAVLQRL
+675 ICRNTGRLAAVVQSL
-690 YEAGAR
+690 YDAGAR
-696 KFVSENYYAFEML
+696 KFVAENYYAFEML
-709 RPYEGVQIGAGSFIY
+709 RQYEGVQIGAGSFIY

-783 NACKNC
+783 NACKDC
-789 ARGVKRYRLKK
+789 SRGVKRYRLKK
-800 DGRAFTVISRDCQVQ
+800 DGRAFTAVSRDCQVQ

-826 VPGVWAV
+826 VPGIWAV

>member
-1 MCKRKRT
+1 
-8 AKALWRRVPQYGRN
+8 
-22 KETIMKHELLAPAG
+22 MKHELLAPAG

-233 NGQARED
+233 NRGARED
-240 WRGLAGGCDEGG
+240 RYGL
-252 AGQYGAAGNCDEG
+252 AGNCDAG

-310 SSLYVAAV
+310 SPLYVAAV
-318 TNYYRHL
+318 TNYYRHI

-375 ERAGRNRLGFK
+375 ERVGRNRLGFK

-398 IDAAGDEKPFGFGAR
+398 IDAAGDEKPFGFGVK

-440 YLAVGAPVYLASSSA
+440 YLAVDAPVYLASSSA

-477 VRVEIGT
+477 VRVEIGAD
-484 NEVRAVCCGADGC
+484 EVRAVCCGADDCAGTAERIADGS

-509 AVMRGDFPPA
+509 AVRRGDFPPA
-519 KDAAKVEAAV
+519 KDTAKVEAAV

-543 AALDIVNPEA
+543 AALDIANSEA

-559 VLNELRRGLLEKA
+559 VLNELRRGLLDKA
-572 AEAAKMAEAEAVVQ
+572 AAAAKMAEEEA
-586 MTESRQAVKTGGA
+586 A
-599 AAVVQMAESRQA
+599 VQMAESRQA

-616 AAAVNECENIEFDA
+616 VEAVNECENIEPDA

-635 AACATERQVKKLRL
+635 ATCATERQVKKLRL
-649 FRIGLETAEA
+649 FRIGLETAET

-668 TWFALPQ
+668 TWFVLPQ
-675 ICRNTGRLAAVLQRL
+675 ICRNTGRLAAVVQSL
-690 YEAGAR
+690 YDAGAR
-696 KFVSENYYAFEML
+696 KFVAENYYAFEML
-709 RPYEGVQIGAGSFIY
+709 RQYEGVQIGAGSFIY

-783 NACKNC
+783 NACKDC
-789 ARGVKRYRLKK
+789 SRGVKRYRLKK
-800 DGRAFTVISRDCQVQ
+800 DGRAFTAVSRDCQVQ

-826 VPGVWAV
+826 VPGIWAV

>member
-1 MCKRKRT
+1 
-8 AKALWRRVPQYGRN
+8 
-22 KETIMKHELLAPAG
+22 MKHELLAPAG

-225 FAVEEEDD
+225 FAVEEEND
-233 NGQARED
+233 NRGARED
-240 WRGLAGGCDEGG
+240 R
-252 AGQYGAAGNCDEG
+252 Y
-265 RAGQRGLAGGCG
+265 GLAGGCG

-310 SSLYVAAV
+310 SPLYVAAV
-318 TNYYRHL
+318 TNYYRHI

-375 ERAGRNRLGFK
+375 ERVGRNRLGFK

-398 IDAAGDEKPFGFGAR
+398 IDAAGDEKPFGFGVK

-435 PEEHP
+435 PEEHS
-440 YLAVGAPVYLASSSA
+440 YLAAGAPVYLASSSA

-477 VRVEIGT
+477 VRVEIGAD
-484 NEVRAVCCGADGC
+484 EVRAVCCGADGCAGTAEHIADGC

-519 KDAAKVEAAV
+519 KDTAKVEAAV

-543 AALDIVNPEA
+543 AALDIANPEA

-559 VLNELRRGLLEKA
+559 VLNELRRGLLDKA
-572 AEAAKMAEAEAVVQ
+572 AAAAKMAEEEA
-586 MTESRQAVKTGGA
+586 A
-599 AAVVQMAESRQA
+599 VQMAESRQA
-611 VKTGG
+611 VRTGG
-616 AAAVNECENIEFDA
+616 AEAVNECENIEPDA

-635 AACATERQVKKLRL
+635 VTCATERLVKKLRL
-649 FRIGLETAEA
+649 FRIGLETAET

-668 TWFALPQ
+668 TWFVLPQ
-675 ICRNTGRLAAVLQRL
+675 ICRNTGRLAAVVQSL
-690 YEAGAR
+690 YDAGAR
-696 KFVSENYYAFEML
+696 KFVAENYYAFEML
-709 RPYEGVQIGAGSFIY
+709 RQYEGVQIGAGSFIY

-783 NACKNC
+783 NACKDC
-789 ARGVKRYRLKK
+789 SRGVKRYRLKK
-800 DGRAFTVISRDCQVQ
+800 DGRAFTAVSRDCQVQ

-826 VPGVWAV
+826 VPGIWAV

>member
-1 MCKRKRT
+1 
-8 AKALWRRVPQYGRN
+8 
-22 KETIMKHELLAPAG
+22 MKHELLAPAG

-240 WRGLAGGCDEGG
+240 WRGLAGGCDEEG
-252 AGQYGAAGNCDEG
+252 AGRYGAAGNCDEG

-310 SSLYVAAV
+310 SPLYVAAV
-318 TNYYRHL
+318 TNYYRHI
-325 LDGRKKDLKE
+325 LDGCKKDLKE

-375 ERAGRNRLGFK
+375 ERAGRNRLGVK

-497 AGTNAERFAGVA
+497 AGTNAERFVGVA

-543 AALDIVNPEA
+543 AALDIANPEA

-572 AEAAKMAEAEAVVQ
+572 AKMAEEEA
-586 MTESRQAVKTGGA
+586 A
-599 AAVVQMAESRQA
+599 VQMAESRQA

-616 AAAVNECENIEFDA
+616 AEAVNECENIEPDA

-635 AACATERQVKKLRL
+635 AMCATERQVKKLRL
-649 FRIGLETAEA
+649 FRIGLETAET

-668 TWFALPQ
+668 TWFVLPQ
-675 ICRNTGRLAAVLQRL
+675 ICRNTGRLAAVVQSL
-690 YEAGAR
+690 YDAGAR
-696 KFVSENYYAFEML
+696 KFVAENYYAFEML
-709 RPYEGVQIGAGSFIY
+709 RQYEGVQIGAGSFIY

-745 LESPAENMAETAAK
+745 LESSAENMAETAAK

-783 NACKNC
+783 NACKDC
-789 ARGVKRYRLKK
+789 SRGVKRYRLKK
-800 DGRAFTVISRDCQVQ
+800 DGRTFTAVSRDCQVQ

-826 VPGVWAV
+826 VPGIWAV

>member
-1 MCKRKRT
+1 
-8 AKALWRRVPQYGRN
+8 
-22 KETIMKHELLAPAG
+22 MKHELLAPAG

-225 FAVEEEDD
+225 FAVEEEND
-233 NGQARED
+233 NRGARED
-240 WRGLAGGCDEGG
+240 R
-252 AGQYGAAGNCDEG
+252 Y
-265 RAGQRGLAGGCG
+265 GLAGGCG

-310 SSLYVAAV
+310 SPLYVAAV
-318 TNYYRHL
+318 TNYYRHI

-375 ERAGRNRLGFK
+375 ERVGRNRLGFK

-398 IDAAGDEKPFGFGAR
+398 IDAAGDEKPFGFGVK

-440 YLAVGAPVYLASSSA
+440 YLAAGAPVYLASSSA

-477 VRVEIGT
+477 VRVEIGAD
-484 NEVRAVCCGADGC
+484 EVRAVCCGADDCAGTAERIADGS

-519 KDAAKVEAAV
+519 KDTAKVEAAV

-543 AALDIVNPEA
+543 AALDIANSEA

-559 VLNELRRGLLEKA
+559 VLNELRRGLLDKA
-572 AEAAKMAEAEAVVQ
+572 AAAAKMAEEEA
-586 MTESRQAVKTGGA
+586 A
-599 AAVVQMAESRQA
+599 VQMAESRQA

-616 AAAVNECENIEFDA
+616 VEAVNECENIEPDA

-635 AACATERQVKKLRL
+635 ATCATERQVKKLRL
-649 FRIGLETAEA
+649 FRIGLETAET

-668 TWFALPQ
+668 TWFVLPQ
-675 ICRNTGRLAAVLQRL
+675 ICRNTGRLAAVVQSL
-690 YEAGAR
+690 YDAGAR
-696 KFVSENYYAFEML
+696 KFVAENYYAFEML
-709 RPYEGVQIGAGSFIY
+709 RQYEGVQIGAGSFIY

-745 LESPAENMAETAAK
+745 LESSAENMAETAAK

-783 NACKNC
+783 NACKDC
-789 ARGVKRYRLKK
+789 SRGVKRYRLKK
-800 DGRAFTVISRDCQVQ
+800 DGRAFTAVSRDCQVQ

-826 VPGVWAV
+826 VPGIWAV

>member
-1 MCKRKRT
+1 
-8 AKALWRRVPQYGRN
+8 
-22 KETIMKHELLAPAG
+22 MKHELLAPAG

-233 NGQARED
+233 NEQARED
-240 WRGLAGGCDEGG
+240 WRGLAGGCDE
-252 AGQYGAAGNCDEG
+252 EG
-265 RAGQRGLAGGCG
+265 AGQRGLAGGCG

-310 SSLYVAAV
+310 SPLYVAAV

-477 VRVEIGT
+477 VRVEIGAD
-484 NEVRAVCCGADGC
+484 EVRAVCCGADGC
-497 AGTNAERFAGVA
+497 AGTAEHIADGSAGTNAERFAGVA
-509 AVMRGDFPPA
+509 AVMRGDFLPA

-543 AALDIVNPEA
+543 AALDIANPEA

-559 VLNELRRGLLEKA
+559 VLNELRRGLLDKA
-572 AEAAKMAEAEAVVQ
+572 AEAAKMAEEEA
-586 MTESRQAVKTGGA
+586 A
-599 AAVVQMAESRQA
+599 VQMAESRQA
-611 VKTGG
+611 VRTGG
-616 AAAVNECENIEFDA
+616 AEAVNECENIEPDA

-635 AACATERQVKKLRL
+635 ATCATERQVKKLRL
-649 FRIGLETAEA
+649 FRIGLETAET

-668 TWFALPQ
+668 TWFVLPQ
-675 ICRNTGRLAAVLQRL
+675 ICRNTGRLAAVVQSL
-690 YEAGAR
+690 YDAGAR
-696 KFVSENYYAFEML
+696 KFVAENYYAFEML
-709 RPYEGVQIGAGSFIY
+709 RQYEGVQIGAGSFIY

-745 LESPAENMAETAAK
+745 LESSAENMAETAAK

-783 NACKNC
+783 NACKDC
-789 ARGVKRYRLKK
+789 SRGVKRYRLKK
-800 DGRAFTVISRDCQVQ
+800 DGRTFTAVSRDCQVQ

-826 VPGVWAV
+826 VPGIWAV

>member
-1 MCKRKRT
+1 
-8 AKALWRRVPQYGRN
+8 
-22 KETIMKHELLAPAG
+22 MKHELLAPAG

-233 NGQARED
+233 NRGARED
-240 WRGLAGGCDEGG
+240 WYGL
-252 AGQYGAAGNCDEG
+252 AGNCDAG
-265 RAGQRGLAGGCG
+265 RAGQHGLAGGCG

-310 SSLYVAAV
+310 SPLYVAAV
-318 TNYYRHL
+318 TNYYRHI

-375 ERAGRNRLGFK
+375 GRVGRNRLGFK

-398 IDAAGDEKPFGFGAR
+398 IDAVGDEKPFGFGVK

-440 YLAVGAPVYLASSSA
+440 YLAAGAPVYLASSSA

-477 VRVEIGT
+477 VRVEIGAD
-484 NEVRAVCCGADGC
+484 EVRAVCCGADGCAGTAEHIADGC

-519 KDAAKVEAAV
+519 KDTAKVEAAV

-543 AALDIVNPEA
+543 AALDIANTEA

-559 VLNELRRGLLEKA
+559 VLNELRRGLLDKA
-572 AEAAKMAEAEAVVQ
+572 AAAAKLAEEEAA
-586 MTESRQAVKTGGA
+586 
-599 AAVVQMAESRQA
+599 VQMAESRQA
-611 VKTGG
+611 VRTGG
-616 AAAVNECENIEFDA
+616 AEAVNECENIEPDA

-635 AACATERQVKKLRL
+635 VTCATERLVKKLRL
-649 FRIGLETAEA
+649 FRIGLETAET

-668 TWFALPQ
+668 TWFVLPQ
-675 ICRNTGRLAAVLQRL
+675 ICRNTGRLAAVVQSL
-690 YEAGAR
+690 YDAGAR
-696 KFVSENYYAFEML
+696 KFVAENYYAFEML
-709 RPYEGVQIGAGSFIY
+709 RQYEGVQIGAGSFIY

-745 LESPAENMAETAAK
+745 LESSAENMAETAAK

-783 NACKNC
+783 NACKDC
-789 ARGVKRYRLKK
+789 SRGVKRYRLKK
-800 DGRAFTVISRDCQVQ
+800 DGRAFTAVSRDCQVQ

-826 VPGVWAV
+826 VPGIWAV

>member
-1 MCKRKRT
+1 
-8 AKALWRRVPQYGRN
+8 
-22 KETIMKHELLAPAG
+22 MKHELLAPAG

-225 FAVEEEDD
+225 FAVEEEND
-233 NGQARED
+233 NRGARED
-240 WRGLAGGCDEGG
+240 RH
-252 AGQYGAAGNCDEG
+252 
-265 RAGQRGLAGGCG
+265 GLAGGCG

-310 SSLYVAAV
+310 SPLYVAAV
-318 TNYYRHL
+318 TNYYRHI

-375 ERAGRNRLGFK
+375 ERVGRNRLGFK

-398 IDAAGDEKPFGFGAR
+398 IDAAGDEKPFGFGVK

-435 PEEHP
+435 PEEHS
-440 YLAVGAPVYLASSSA
+440 YLAAGAPVYLASSSA

-477 VRVEIGT
+477 VRVEIGAD
-484 NEVRAVCCGADGC
+484 EVRAVCCGADGCAGTAEHIADGC

-519 KDAAKVEAAV
+519 KDTAKVEAAV

-543 AALDIVNPEA
+543 AALDIANSEA

-559 VLNELRRGLLEKA
+559 VLNELRRGLLDKA
-572 AEAAKMAEAEAVVQ
+572 AAAAKMAEEEA
-586 MTESRQAVKTGGA
+586 A
-599 AAVVQMAESRQA
+599 VQMAESRQA
-611 VKTGG
+611 VRTGG
-616 AAAVNECENIEFDA
+616 AEAVNECENIEPDA

-635 AACATERQVKKLRL
+635 VTCATERLVKKLRL
-649 FRIGLETAEA
+649 FRIGLETAET

-668 TWFALPQ
+668 TWFVLPQ
-675 ICRNTGRLAAVLQRL
+675 ICRNTGRLAAVVQSL
-690 YEAGAR
+690 YDAGAR
-696 KFVSENYYAFEML
+696 KFVAENYYAFEML
-709 RPYEGVQIGAGSFIY
+709 RQYEGVQIGAGSFIY

-783 NACKNC
+783 NACKDC
-789 ARGVKRYRLKK
+789 SRGVKRYRLKK
-800 DGRAFTVISRDCQVQ
+800 DGRAFTAVSRDCQVQ

-826 VPGVWAV
+826 VPGIWAV

>member
-1 MCKRKRT
+1 
-8 AKALWRRVPQYGRN
+8 
-22 KETIMKHELLAPAG
+22 MKHELLAPAG

-63 GAENFTP
+63 GAENFTL

-105 IFAVLRRTRVD
+105 IFAMLRRTRVD

-225 FAVEEEDD
+225 FAVEEEND
-233 NGQARED
+233 NRGARED
-240 WRGLAGGCDEGG
+240 RH
-252 AGQYGAAGNCDEG
+252 
-265 RAGQRGLAGGCG
+265 GLAGGCG

-310 SSLYVAAV
+310 SPLYVAAV
-318 TNYYRHL
+318 TNYYRHI

-335 AEDIRQIF
+335 AENIRQIF

-375 ERAGRNRLGFK
+375 ERVGRNRLGFK

-398 IDAAGDEKPFGFGAR
+398 IDAAGDEKPFGFGVK

-440 YLAVGAPVYLASSSA
+440 YLAAGAPVYLASSSA

-477 VRVEIGT
+477 VRVEIGAD
-484 NEVRAVCCGADGC
+484 EVRAVCCGADGCAGTAERIADDCAGTAEHIADGC

-519 KDAAKVEAAV
+519 KDTAKVEAAV

-543 AALDIVNPEA
+543 AALDIANPEA

-559 VLNELRRGLLEKA
+559 VLNELRRGLLDKA
-572 AEAAKMAEAEAVVQ
+572 AAAAKMAEEEA
-586 MTESRQAVKTGGA
+586 A
-599 AAVVQMAESRQA
+599 VQMAESRQA

-616 AAAVNECENIEFDA
+616 AEAVNECENIEPDA

-635 AACATERQVKKLRL
+635 ATCATERQVKKLRL
-649 FRIGLETAEA
+649 FRIGLETVET

-668 TWFALPQ
+668 TWFVLPQ
-675 ICRNTGRLAAVLQRL
+675 ICRNTGRLAVVVQSL
-690 YEAGAR
+690 YDAGAR
-696 KFVSENYYAFEML
+696 KFVAENYYAFEML
-709 RPYEGVQIGAGSFIY
+709 RQYEGVQIGAGSFIY

-783 NACKNC
+783 NACKDC
-789 ARGVKRYRLKK
+789 SRGVKRYRLKK
-800 DGRAFTVISRDCQVQ
+800 DGRAFTAVSRACQVQ

-826 VPGVWAV
+826 VPGIWAV

>member
-1 MCKRKRT
+1 
-8 AKALWRRVPQYGRN
+8 
-22 KETIMKHELLAPAG
+22 MKHELLAPAG

-105 IFAVLRRTRVD
+105 IFAMLRRTRVD

-225 FAVEEEDD
+225 FAVEEEND
-233 NGQARED
+233 NRGARED
-240 WRGLAGGCDEGG
+240 RH
-252 AGQYGAAGNCDEG
+252 
-265 RAGQRGLAGGCG
+265 GLAGGCG

-310 SSLYVAAV
+310 SPLYVAAV
-318 TNYYRHL
+318 TNYYRHI

-375 ERAGRNRLGFK
+375 ERVGRNRLGFK

-398 IDAAGDEKPFGFGAR
+398 IDAAGDEKPFGFGVK

-440 YLAVGAPVYLASSSA
+440 YLAAGAPVYLASSSA

-477 VRVEIGT
+477 VRVEIGAD
-484 NEVRAVCCGADGC
+484 EVRAVCCGADGC
-497 AGTNAERFAGVA
+497 AGTAEHIADGSAGTAERIADGSAGTNAERFAGVA

-519 KDAAKVEAAV
+519 KDTAKVEAAV

-543 AALDIVNPEA
+543 AALDIANTEA

-559 VLNELRRGLLEKA
+559 VLNELRRGLLDKA
-572 AEAAKMAEAEAVVQ
+572 AAAAKLAEEEAA
-586 MTESRQAVKTGGA
+586 
-599 AAVVQMAESRQA
+599 VQMAESRQA
-611 VKTGG
+611 VRTGG
-616 AAAVNECENIEFDA
+616 AEAVNECENIEPDA

-635 AACATERQVKKLRL
+635 VTCATERLVKKLRL
-649 FRIGLETAEA
+649 FRIGLETAET

-668 TWFALPQ
+668 TWFVLPQ
-675 ICRNTGRLAAVLQRL
+675 ICRNTGRLAAVVQSL
-690 YEAGAR
+690 YDAGAR
-696 KFVSENYYAFEML
+696 KFVAENYYAFEML
-709 RPYEGVQIGAGSFIY
+709 RQYEGVQIGAGSFIY

-745 LESPAENMAETAAK
+745 LESSAENMAETAAK

-783 NACKNC
+783 NACKDC
-789 ARGVKRYRLKK
+789 SRGVKRYRLKK
-800 DGRAFTVISRDCQVQ
+800 DGRAFTAVSRDCQVQ

-826 VPGVWAV
+826 VPGIWAV

>member
-1 MCKRKRT
+1 
-8 AKALWRRVPQYGRN
+8 
-22 KETIMKHELLAPAG
+22 MKHELLAPAG

-131 MLPGVEL
+131 MLPDVEL

-233 NGQARED
+233 NRGARED
-240 WRGLAGGCDEGG
+240 R
-252 AGQYGAAGNCDEG
+252 Y
-265 RAGQRGLAGGCG
+265 GLAGGCG

-310 SSLYVAAV
+310 SPLYVAAV
-318 TNYYRHL
+318 TNYYRHI

-375 ERAGRNRLGFK
+375 ERVGRNRLGFK

-398 IDAAGDEKPFGFGAR
+398 IDAAGDEKPFGFGVK

-440 YLAVGAPVYLASSSA
+440 YLAAGAPVYLASSSA

-477 VRVEIGT
+477 VRVEIGAD
-484 NEVRAVCCGADGC
+484 EVRAVCCGADGCAGTAEHIADGSAGTAEHIADGC

-519 KDAAKVEAAV
+519 KDTAKVEAAV

-543 AALDIVNPEA
+543 AALDIANPEA

-559 VLNELRRGLLEKA
+559 VLNELRRGLLDKA
-572 AEAAKMAEAEAVVQ
+572 AEAAKMAEEEA
-586 MTESRQAVKTGGA
+586 A
-599 AAVVQMAESRQA
+599 VQMAESRQA

-616 AAAVNECENIEFDA
+616 AEAVNECENIEPDA

-635 AACATERQVKKLRL
+635 ATCATERQVKKLRL
-649 FRIGLETAEA
+649 FRIGLETAET

-668 TWFALPQ
+668 TWFVLPQ
-675 ICRNTGRLAAVLQRL
+675 ICRNTGRLAAVVQSL
-690 YEAGAR
+690 YDAGAR
-696 KFVSENYYAFEML
+696 KFVAENYYAFEML
-709 RPYEGVQIGAGSFIY
+709 RQYEGVQIGAGSFIY

-771 PPLFTSAVCIRP
+771 SPLFTSAVCIRP
-783 NACKNC
+783 NACKDC
-789 ARGVKRYRLKK
+789 SRGVKRYRLKK
-800 DGRAFTVISRDCQVQ
+800 DGRAFTAVSRDCQVQ

-826 VPGVWAV
+826 VPGIWAV

>member
-1 MCKRKRT
+1 
-8 AKALWRRVPQYGRN
+8 
-22 KETIMKHELLAPAG
+22 MKHELLAPAG

-225 FAVEEEDD
+225 FAVEEEND
-233 NGQARED
+233 NRGARED
-240 WRGLAGGCDEGG
+240 R
-252 AGQYGAAGNCDEG
+252 Y
-265 RAGQRGLAGGCG
+265 GLAGGCG

-310 SSLYVAAV
+310 SPLYVAAV
-318 TNYYRHL
+318 TNYYRHI

-375 ERAGRNRLGFK
+375 ERVGRNRLGFK

-398 IDAAGDEKPFGFGAR
+398 IDAAGDEKPFGFGVK

-440 YLAVGAPVYLASSSA
+440 YLAVDAPVYLASSSA

-477 VRVEIGT
+477 VRVEIGAD
-484 NEVRAVCCGADGC
+484 EVRAVCYGADGC
-497 AGTNAERFAGVA
+497 AGTAEHIADDCAGTAERIADGSAGTNAERFAGVA
-509 AVMRGDFPPA
+509 AVRRGDFPPA
-519 KDAAKVEAAV
+519 KDTAKVEAAV

-543 AALDIVNPEA
+543 AALDIANSEA

-559 VLNELRRGLLEKA
+559 VLNELRRGLLDKA
-572 AEAAKMAEAEAVVQ
+572 AAAAKMAEEEA
-586 MTESRQAVKTGGA
+586 A
-599 AAVVQMAESRQA
+599 VQMAESRQA

-616 AAAVNECENIEFDA
+616 VEAVNECENIEPDA

-635 AACATERQVKKLRL
+635 ATCATERQVKKLRL
-649 FRIGLETAEA
+649 FRIGLETAETY
-659 DWQACDMAE
+659 QEACDMAE
-668 TWFALPQ
+668 TWFVLPQ
-675 ICRNTGRLAAVLQRL
+675 ICRNTGRLAAVVQSL
-690 YEAGAR
+690 YDAGAR
-696 KFVSENYYAFEML
+696 KFVAENYYAFEML
-709 RPYEGVQIGAGSFIY
+709 RQYEGVQIGAGSFIY

-783 NACKNC
+783 NACKDC
-789 ARGVKRYRLKK
+789 SRGVKRYRLKK
-800 DGRAFTVISRDCQVQ
+800 DGRAFTAVSRDCQVQ

-826 VPGVWAV
+826 VPGIWAV

>member
-1 MCKRKRT
+1 
-8 AKALWRRVPQYGRN
+8 
-22 KETIMKHELLAPAG
+22 MKHELLAPAG

-131 MLPGVEL
+131 MLPGMEL

-233 NGQARED
+233 NRGARED
-240 WRGLAGGCDEGG
+240 
-252 AGQYGAAGNCDEG
+252 QY
-265 RAGQRGLAGGCG
+265 GLAGGCG

-310 SSLYVAAV
+310 SPLYVAAV
-318 TNYYRHL
+318 TNYYRHI

-375 ERAGRNRLGFK
+375 ERVGRNRLGFK

-398 IDAAGDEKPFGFGAR
+398 IDAAGDEKPFGFGVK

-440 YLAVGAPVYLASSSA
+440 YLAAGAPVYLASSSA

-477 VRVEIGT
+477 VRVEIGAD
-484 NEVRAVCCGADGC
+484 EVRAVCCGADGC

-543 AALDIVNPEA
+543 AALDIANSEA

-559 VLNELRRGLLEKA
+559 VLNELRRGLLDKA
-572 AEAAKMAEAEAVVQ
+572 AEAAKMAEEEA
-586 MTESRQAVKTGGA
+586 A
-599 AAVVQMAESRQA
+599 VQMAESRQA
-611 VKTGG
+611 VRTGG
-616 AAAVNECENIEFDA
+616 AEAVNECENIEPDA

-635 AACATERQVKKLRL
+635 ATCATERQVKKLRL
-649 FRIGLETAEA
+649 FRIGLETAET

-668 TWFALPQ
+668 TWFVLPQ
-675 ICRNTGRLAAVLQRL
+675 ICRNTGRLAAVVQSL
-690 YEAGAR
+690 YDAGAR
-696 KFVSENYYAFEML
+696 KFVAENYYAFEML
-709 RPYEGVQIGAGSFIY
+709 RQYEGVQIGAGSFIY

-771 PPLFTSAVCIRP
+771 PSLFTSAVCIRP
-783 NACKNC
+783 NACKDC
-789 ARGVKRYRLKK
+789 SRGVKRYRLKK
-800 DGRAFTVISRDCQVQ
+800 DGRTFTAVSRDCQVQ

-826 VPGVWAV
+826 VPGIWAV